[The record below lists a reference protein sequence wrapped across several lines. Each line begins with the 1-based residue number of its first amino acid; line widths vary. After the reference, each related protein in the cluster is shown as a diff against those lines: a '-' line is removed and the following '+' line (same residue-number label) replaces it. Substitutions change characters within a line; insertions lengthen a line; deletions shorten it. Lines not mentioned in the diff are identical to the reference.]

1 MAENLRKLTEKCKNF
16 PKSEKCDHKRMEL
29 CALADLPQ
37 QNLASA
43 TQGILIDNA
52 SPILRE
58 EIKSPLSPFRY
69 KDELEKAL
77 NDFHFGNMFT
87 NGAQKV
93 GGELKETILYISKTE
108 EDIKSFLKYLQR
120 KLEAEQKECTL
131 DEKHDILIVPKYYDI
146 VGKNIYGNRLG
157 VGYGYCKYYCFSEA
171 YDRNKYSNSENE
183 KLKEILMHTREGAE
197 RISGLDILYMLGLV

>member
-1 MAENLRKLTEKCKNF
+1 MSEECKTC
-16 PKSEKCDHKRMEL
+16 SERDNCDNKKMVE
-29 CALADLPQ
+29 CALAELPQ

-87 NGAQKV
+87 NGA
-93 GGELKETILYISKTE
+93 
-108 EDIKSFLKYLQR
+108 
-120 KLEAEQKECTL
+120 
-131 DEKHDILIVPKYYDI
+131 
-146 VGKNIYGNRLG
+146 
-157 VGYGYCKYYCFSEA
+157 
-171 YDRNKYSNSENE
+171 
-183 KLKEILMHTREGAE
+183 
-197 RISGLDILYMLGLV
+197 